1 MVKNYME
8 QVVNELLP
16 TVMEK
21 YPDLKWDSDCVSD
34 IKAIALNNLRPRY
47 VATQKGEVYVKVD
60 TISVQAKAKI
70 LSEITKAAEIVKQ
83 NPRNK
88 NHIEDMD

>member
-1 MVKNYME
+1 ME

-60 TISVQAKAKI
+60 TISAQAKAKI

>member
-60 TISVQAKAKI
+60 TISAQAKAKI